1 MEEEPAPYTKPAKTK
16 QINKI
21 AKKIQKKKATVLS
34 RKEVINCPV

>member
-21 AKKIQKKKATVLS
+21 AKKI
-34 RKEVINCPV
+34 